1 MPFSF
6 NLISLGCPKN
16 QVDSEAMFTRLEKS
30 DIKFTSDIDN
40 CDICL
45 INTCGFI
52 EAARKE
58 SIGVI
63 MEAVGKKQ
71 AGKIKYIAVAGCMVN
86 NNLNALKEE
95 LPEVDLFLPTF
106 DEEKIVEE
114 LAAIAGKEIAR
125 GNLNLQT
132 LEKCEREHFNLK
144 RTAYL
149 KISEGCGRAC
159 SFCTIPSI
167 RGVYRS
173 KPIEEIKNEALYLAS
188 AGVKELIIISQDTS
202 YYGID
207 LNIKNGLYRLL
218 RELASIKEIKWI
230 RLMYLYPMK
239 TLFTDDLISL
249 IKDEE
254 KILKYIDMPVQHI
267 NDRILKLMKRGN
279 TKKDIINLIEKLK
292 KEIPGSALRTS
303 LIAGFPGET
312 DENFKELIAFI
323 EETEFDNLG
332 VFKYSDERAAAS
344 YRYGSKVNAKTK
356 SERYKILME
365 TQKTIIP
372 RILSRHIGRTYEAII
387 DETNNKTARLRTYF
401 QAPDIDGC
409 VYMYANDLKNN
420 LRNKSDEGFMS
431 VKILKTRD
439 YDLLGAP

>member
-16 QVDSEAMFTRLEKS
+16 QVDSEEMFTGLKNAG
-30 DIKFTSDIDN
+30 IKFSSDIDN
-40 CDICL
+40 CDVCI

-52 EAARKE
+52 EDARKE
-58 SIGVI
+58 SISVI

-71 AGKIKYIAVAGCMVN
+71 AGKIRYIAVAGCMVN
-86 NNLNALKEE
+86 NNIKALKEE
-95 LPEVDLFLPTF
+95 LPEVDLFLATF

-114 LAAIAGKEIAR
+114 LTAIAGKEITE
-125 GNLNLQT
+125 NLNRQRLR
-132 LEKCEREHFNLK
+132 KYEREHFNLK

-167 RGVYRS
+167 RGAYKS

-188 AGVKELIIISQDTS
+188 TGVKELIIISQDTS

-218 RELASIKEIKWI
+218 RELAAIKEIKWI

-267 NDRILKLMKRGN
+267 SDRILKLMKRGE
-279 TKKDIINLIEKLK
+279 TKKDIMNLIQKLK
-292 KEIPGSALRTS
+292 KELPDSALRTS
-303 LIAGFPGET
+303 LITGFPGET
-312 DENFKELIAFI
+312 DEDFKELLAFV
-323 EETEFDNLG
+323 EDTEFDNLG
-332 VFKYSDERAAAS
+332 VFKYSDERMAAS
-344 YRYGSKVNAKTK
+344 YKYGSKVNAKIK

-365 TQKTIIP
+365 AQKNLMP
-372 RILSRHIGRTYEAII
+372 RILSRHIGRTYEAVI
-387 DETNNKTARLRTYF
+387 DETNNKTAKLRTYF

-409 VYMYANDLKNN
+409 VYMYISDLKNN
-420 LRNKSDEGFMS
+420 FRNKPDEGFMS
-431 VKILKTRD
+431 VKIIKAKD
-439 YDLLGAP
+439 YDLFGTP

>member
-16 QVDSEAMFTRLEKS
+16 QVDSEEMFTGLKNAG
-30 DIKFTSDIDN
+30 IKFSSDIDN
-40 CDICL
+40 CDVCI

-52 EAARKE
+52 EDARKE
-58 SIGVI
+58 SISVI

-71 AGKIKYIAVAGCMVN
+71 AGKIRYIAVAGCMVN
-86 NNLNALKEE
+86 NNIKALKEE
-95 LPEVDLFLPTF
+95 LPEVDLFLATF

-114 LAAIAGKEIAR
+114 LTAIAGKEITE
-125 GNLNLQT
+125 NLNRQRLR
-132 LEKCEREHFNLK
+132 KYEREHFNLK

-167 RGVYRS
+167 RGAYKS

-188 AGVKELIIISQDTS
+188 TGVKELIIISQDTS

-218 RELASIKEIKWI
+218 RELAAIKEIKWI

-267 NDRILKLMKRGN
+267 SDRILKLMKRGE
-279 TKKDIINLIEKLK
+279 TKKDIMNLIQKLK
-292 KEIPGSALRTS
+292 KELPDSALRTS
-303 LIAGFPGET
+303 LITGFPGET
-312 DENFKELIAFI
+312 DEDFKELLAFV
-323 EETEFDNLG
+323 EDTEFDNLG
-332 VFKYSDERAAAS
+332 VFKYSDERMAAS
-344 YRYGSKVNAKTK
+344 YKYGSKVNAKIK

-365 TQKTIIP
+365 AQKNLMP
-372 RILSRHIGRTYEAII
+372 RILSRHIGRTYEAVI
-387 DETNNKTARLRTYF
+387 DETNNKTAKLRTYF

-409 VYMYANDLKNN
+409 VYMYISDLKNN
-420 LRNKSDEGFMS
+420 FRNKPDEGFMS
-431 VKILKTRD
+431 VKIIKAKD